1 MKPRVFYAIV
11 WAVLVAGTIMEVFTR
26 SLPTAAVSLII
37 LVIVGIACTKA
48 ILIALYYMGLRYEP
62 WTLAVL
68 PIASFI
74 IVALLAITS
83 LLMGSMSSMAGMY
96 GM

>member
-1 MKPRVFYAIV
+1 MFYAIL
-11 WAVLVAGTIMEVFTR
+11 WGVLVGGTIMEVLTR
-26 SLPTAAVSLII
+26 SLPTAAVSLITV
-37 LVIVGIACTKA
+37 VIIGIACTKA

-68 PIASFI
+68 PLAAFI

-83 LLMGSMSSMAGMY
+83 LLMGTMSGMAGMY

>member
-1 MKPRVFYAIV
+1 
-11 WAVLVAGTIMEVFTR
+11 MEALTR
-26 SLPTAAVSLII
+26 SLPTAALSLII
-37 LVIVGIACTKA
+37 VVIVGIACTKA
-48 ILIALYYMGLRYEP
+48 MLIALYYMGLRYEP

-68 PIASFI
+68 PLAAFI

-83 LLMGSMSSMAGMY
+83 LLMGSMSGMAGMY

>member
-1 MKPRVFYAIV
+1 VKPRIFYAIV
-11 WAVLVAGTIMEVFTR
+11 WAALVGGTIMEVLTR
-26 SLPTAAVSLII
+26 SLPTIAVSVII
-37 LVIVGIACTKA
+37 IVIVGIACTKA

-68 PIASFI
+68 PLVSFI

-83 LLMGSMSSMAGMY
+83 LLMGTMSGMSGMY
-96 GM
+96 GV

>member
-1 MKPRVFYAIV
+1 VKPRIFYAIM
-11 WAVLVAGTIMEVFTR
+11 WAVLVGGTIMEVLTR
-26 SLPTAAVSLII
+26 SLPTAAVSLIV

-68 PIASFI
+68 PLAAFI

-83 LLMGSMSSMAGMY
+83 LLMGTMSGMAGMY
-96 GM
+96 GT

>member
-1 MKPRVFYAIV
+1 VKPRMFYAIM
-11 WAVLVAGTIMEVFTR
+11 WAVLVGGTLMEVITR
-26 SLPTAAVSLII
+26 SLPTAAVSLITF
-37 LVIVGIACTKA
+37 VIVGIACTKA

-68 PIASFI
+68 PLAAFV

-83 LLMGSMSSMAGMY
+83 LLMGTMSGMAGMY